1 MDALE
6 LKTAVELHQRAHG
19 LLQWLE
25 HPVRKGM
32 IRLETVNDSIST
44 AEAARQWVEGNYFDL
59 PTKLR
64 PRYLEDPELEYFS
77 NLLASYLTVSFNL
90 VEKPKSRL
98 ASDRDCEFYSCMISL
113 SHIQPKKLRRG
124 DKEQAQKR
132 IREYLDRLAANQEIT
147 VKEAFIVEVLNDAEL
162 FKKAALATYGEQLIE
177 RMHGDFTNP
186 SALALWRIFA
196 WESTGSPK
204 HDFKLDAADILQ
216 SERDLVAALA
226 ALSCE
231 PSGQHPQETR

>member
-6 LKTAVELHQRAHG
+6 LKIAVELHQRAHG

-32 IRLETVNDSIST
+32 IRLETVHDSIST
-44 AEAARQWVEGNYFDL
+44 VEAARQWVEGNYFDL

-77 NLLASYLTVSFNL
+77 NLLASYLTVSFDL
-90 VEKPKSRL
+90 VKKPKSRL
-98 ASDRDCEFYSCMISL
+98 TLDRDCEFDSCMISL
-113 SHIQPKKLRRG
+113 SHVQPKKLRRG
-124 DKEQAQKR
+124 DKERAQKR
-132 IREYLDRLAANQEIT
+132 IREYLDRLAGNQEIAI
-147 VKEAFIVEVLNDAEL
+147 KEAFIAEVLNDTEL

-177 RMHGDFTNP
+177 RMHGDYTDP
-186 SALALWRIFA
+186 SALAIWRIFA

-204 HDFKLDAADILQ
+204 RDFKLEAADILQ

-226 ALSCE
+226 ALSGE
-231 PSGQHPQETR
+231 PSSQTVVT

>member
-19 LLQWLE
+19 FLQWLE

-32 IRLETVNDSIST
+32 IRLETVNDSMST
-44 AEAARQWVEGNYFDL
+44 AEAARQWVDGNYFDL

-124 DKEQAQKR
+124 DKEQWGCP
-132 IREYLDRLAANQEIT
+132 ISVDT
-147 VKEAFIVEVLNDAEL
+147 
-162 FKKAALATYGEQLIE
+162 
-177 RMHGDFTNP
+177 
-186 SALALWRIFA
+186 
-196 WESTGSPK
+196 
-204 HDFKLDAADILQ
+204 
-216 SERDLVAALA
+216 
-226 ALSCE
+226 
-231 PSGQHPQETR
+231 